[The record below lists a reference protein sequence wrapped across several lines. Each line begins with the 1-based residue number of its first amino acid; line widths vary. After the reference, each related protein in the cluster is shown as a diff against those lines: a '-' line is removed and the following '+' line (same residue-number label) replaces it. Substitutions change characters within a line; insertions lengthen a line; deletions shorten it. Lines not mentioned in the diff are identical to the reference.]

1 MQFKRR
7 AKLEAGDVN
16 RSLHQARNSKRR
28 AVYSILALSAVL
40 GWTYIVFISDV
51 FAISEV
57 EVRGVKAL
65 DPMDI
70 SKEVFDILDSREEYR
85 PWPARHAWFIDRTK
99 LAAELK
105 ARLFVL
111 DATVDNSYGSVLR
124 LKIEERSKRVVF
136 HSHQQYFWIDL
147 QGVATDELTTNEK
160 LDVQTRL
167 LGNRSIR
174 SDEPPIIKRDL
185 DEPVA
190 AGFVLTTPQEA
201 REWIELSERVRASGL
216 IYRELEPPTAS
227 SSLFKVL
234 SAAGHNV
241 LMDIT
246 APIEIQVQTYQAF
259 LKNQPEN
266 IGKPDYIDVR
276 VPGRVYFK

>member
-1 MQFKRR
+1 MQLKRR
-7 AKLEAGDVN
+7 ANLEAGDVN
-16 RSLHQARNSKRR
+16 RSLHRARNTKRR
-28 AVYSILALSAVL
+28 AVYSILALCAVF
-40 GWTYIVFISDV
+40 GWTYLVFISDV

-70 SKEVFDILDSREEYR
+70 TKEVFAILDAREEYR
-85 PWPARHAWFIDRTK
+85 PWPTRHAWFVDRTK
-99 LAAELK
+99 LADELK

-111 DATVDNSYGSVLR
+111 GASVDNSYGNVLR

-136 HSHQQYFWIDL
+136 HSHQQYFWLDL
-147 QGVATDELTTNEK
+147 QGVATDELTSNEK

-174 SDEPPIIKRDL
+174 PDEPPVIKHDL
-185 DEPVA
+185 DESVSV
-190 AGFVLTTPQEA
+190 GFVLTTPEEA
-201 REWIELSERVRASGL
+201 REWIELSEQIRDAGL
-216 IYRELEPPTAS
+216 SYREIEPPTAS

-246 APIEIQVQTYQAF
+246 APVETQVQTYQAF
-259 LKNQPEN
+259 LKNQPGDV
-266 IGKPDYIDVR
+266 GKPDYIDVR